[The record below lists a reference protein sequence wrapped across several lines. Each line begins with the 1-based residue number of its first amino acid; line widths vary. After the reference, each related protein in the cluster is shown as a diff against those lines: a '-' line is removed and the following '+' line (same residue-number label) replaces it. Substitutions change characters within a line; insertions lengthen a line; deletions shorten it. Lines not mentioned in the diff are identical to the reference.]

1 MIAKSALFSVGGNHT
16 REKYQEAGVTGNQAS
31 WWLTAKSLE
40 FISVVWFSLDNQSH
54 FLSLCMSSFSCMVD
68 FVLMLQMTLSFVV
81 VVFNLEVYLSSIKQ
95 VGVRGSLP
103 QFSWAGSV
111 LDCRLAEILSN
122 FDFLSSDV
130 SCLGF
135 LPRAW

>member
-1 MIAKSALFSVGGNHT
+1 
-16 REKYQEAGVTGNQAS
+16 
-31 WWLTAKSLE
+31 
-40 FISVVWFSLDNQSH
+40 
-54 FLSLCMSSFSCMVD
+54 MVD
-68 FVLMLQMTLSFVV
+68 FVLMLQMILSFF
-81 VVFNLEVYLSSIKQ
+81 VFNLKVYLSSIKQ

-103 QFSWAGSV
+103 QFSWVGSV